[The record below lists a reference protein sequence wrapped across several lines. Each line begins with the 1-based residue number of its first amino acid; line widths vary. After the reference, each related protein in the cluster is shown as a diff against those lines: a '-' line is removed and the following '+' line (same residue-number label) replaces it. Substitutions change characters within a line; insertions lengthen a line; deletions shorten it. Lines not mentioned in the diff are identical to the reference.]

1 MTESATRR
9 GVFTYLNETVQQMKT
24 FLLLGLIAATVV
36 GCSSGGDNNSPSGVT
51 AGSWRVS
58 TFSERGEDET
68 GDFAGYVFTFSGDG
82 KALARKNGTERQGT
96 WSTNNNSRF
105 NIDFGA
111 KTDANK
117 PLGELTDDW
126 KIISI
131 SASQIRLTDD
141 NPSSAEFLTFTKN

>member
-1 MTESATRR
+1 M
-9 GVFTYLNETVQQMKT
+9 
-24 FLLLGLIAATVV
+24 FLLASALH
-36 GCSSGGDNNSPSGVT
+36 GCSSNDKDDNPPGAVT
-51 AGSWRVS
+51 SGSWRVS
-58 TFSERGEDET
+58 TFSERGSDET
-68 GDFAGYVFTFSGDG
+68 GDFSGYTFTFSAGG
-82 KALARKNGTERQGT
+82 EARAVKGGVSKTGS
-96 WSTNNNSRF
+96 WSMSGSTRF

-131 SASQIRLTDD
+131 SSTQIKLTDD